1 MKTNIKT
8 KNIFLSFAL
17 FTALSVTTLT
27 AAASYDES
35 SEERA
40 IYAQELQEA
49 QADKAVKKQ
58 TVNKR
63 VKAPKQKYAGWYM
76 RTKVSA
82 TATNGKVYNHDSA
95 GVFGKLVQSKYKKD
109 KHDIP
114 GYGSA
119 IFQVVFPHY
128 DWEDESGDY
137 FSDYRKWKKKR
148 VGKRVVYTFLVR
160 NQHTVNLANAPIKI
174 ELDGLQNVDFIKKD
188 GKVTYIETTLE
199 PEKRNE
205 FTLVDVDNNKT
216 YSYDELENANLTM
229 DGSHKRTFRWVRGE
243 VREKDF
249 DPLPQPE

>member
-17 FTALSVTTLT
+17 FTALSFTTLS

-35 SEERA
+35 AEERA

-58 TVNKR
+58 KVKKK
-63 VKAPKQKYAGWYM
+63 KAPKQKYAGWYM

-82 TATNGKVYNHDSA
+82 TASNGKVYQHNTA
-95 GVFGKLVQSKYKKD
+95 GVFGKLKQSRYKKD
-109 KHDIP
+109 QHDIP
-114 GYGSA
+114 GYGAA
-119 IFQVVFPHY
+119 ILQVVFPHY

-137 FSDYRKWKKKR
+137 FSDYRKWNKKR
-148 VGKRVVYTFLVR
+148 VGKRAVWAFLIR
-160 NQHTVNLANAPIKI
+160 NQKSPDLSNAPIKI
-174 ELDGLQNVDFIKKD
+174 ELDGLQNVDFIKQD

-199 PEKRNE
+199 LEKRNE
-205 FTLVDVDNNKT
+205 FTLVDVDNHKT

-229 DGSHKRTFRWVRGE
+229 DGSHRRAFRWVKGE
-243 VREKDF
+243 VRKKDF
-249 DPLPQPE
+249 RPVPEPQ